1 MMKARALRKAN
12 AAARANEGAT
22 PAAPSETA

>member
-12 AAARANEGAT
+12 AAARASEGVA